1 MSNNLTRVPMTRYQH
16 DHMVHEIVK
25 GTMCELSKAQKINV
39 IISCLTEINNEP
51 EYPTRV
57 PIDTDNLAEPF

>member
-1 MSNNLTRVPMTRYQH
+1 MTIDQH
-16 DHMVHEIVK
+16 HSMVDEIID
-25 GTMCELSKAQKINV
+25 GTMCELSRVEKIDV
-39 IISCLTEINNEP
+39 LISCLAMVNAEP